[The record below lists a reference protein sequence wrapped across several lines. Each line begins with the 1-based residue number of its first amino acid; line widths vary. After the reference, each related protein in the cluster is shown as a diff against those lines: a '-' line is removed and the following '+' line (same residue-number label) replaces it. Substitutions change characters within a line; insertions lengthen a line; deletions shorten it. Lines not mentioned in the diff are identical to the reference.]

1 MSKLLKMA
9 AGALFAGGATLAIAQ
24 TSPQTRAS
32 RSWWANAKA
41 SRPEGQ
47 LASRKFLAV
56 LVVPVAVVIAVIS
69 AITGT

>member
-9 AGALFAGGATLAIAQ
+9 GKCE
-24 TSPQTRAS
+24 SEPTR
-32 RSWWANAKA
+32 
-41 SRPEGQ
+41 GQ
-47 LASRKFLAV
+47 LASRKFLVV